1 MKLLF
6 ILCII
11 ASVDT
16 MSFVTE
22 YLYRNTYDM
31 SKDVY
36 HKDVYH
42 TEYLLD
48 DDHSLCNT
56 YTWVS
61 LRTFLVRDTCTRRD
75 ALKMKQS
82 NIAHVFKIMV

>member
-1 MKLLF
+1 
-6 ILCII
+6 
-11 ASVDT
+11 
-16 MSFVTE
+16 
-22 YLYRNTYDM
+22 M

-48 DDHSLCNT
+48 DDRSSVTHTPEFPCAPFS
-56 YTWVS
+56 
-61 LRTFLVRDTCTRRD
+61 VRDTCTRRD

-82 NIAHVFKIMV
+82 NNAHVF